1 MLASSPTLP
10 TCAMSAELE
19 SRLLSFLAPW
29 RCAPAWRVA
38 LSGGLDSTVLLHL
51 LVRLSSREA
60 VPPITAIYVHHG
72 LQAVADA
79 WPAHCQRFC
88 DELGVPLQVARVRVD
103 DGASLERA
111 ARDARYGV
119 FTAALGEGE
128 CLLTGQHRDDQ
139 AETVLFRL
147 FRGAGVR
154 GLSGMAASRPLGAGM
169 LLRPLLGITRAELE
183 RYARNEGLSWVE
195 DPSNACDDHDRNY
208 LRNQVL
214 PGIVQ
219 RWPAAVETIAR
230 GAEHLAEAAG
240 LLGELA
246 QNDLHQAGARN
257 EYIGMPLPSLAIAA
271 LAELSE
277 PRQRNALRHWLAPLA
292 RLPDSAHWAGWQDL
306 RDAREDAEPIW
317 RLADGELRRAHGR
330 LWWLA
335 KSWFGF
341 VPSDQA
347 WRDPSQPLL
356 LPTNGSLHFEGA
368 PPSGPLVVRYRQGGE
383 TMTLVGR
390 GSRDLKRLLNEAAIP
405 AFLRGR
411 LPLLWR
417 ADELL
422 GVALLPGLRVEV
434 GQGWTLRWT
443 PPTND
448 SGLS

>member
-1 MLASSPTLP
+1 
-10 TCAMSAELE
+10 MSAELE

-29 RCAPAWRVA
+29 RAAPAWRIA
-38 LSGGLDSTVLLHL
+38 FSGGLDSTVLLHL
-51 LVRLSSREA
+51 LVGLARRQSLPPLS
-60 VPPITAIYVHHG
+60 AIHVHHG

-79 WPAHCQRFC
+79 WPEHCQRFC
-88 DELGVPLQVARVRVD
+88 DSLGVPLQVVRVQVD

-111 ARDARYGV
+111 AREARYAA
-119 FTAALGEGE
+119 FSAALGEGE

-154 GLSGMAASRPLGAGM
+154 GLSGMAACRPLGAGM
-169 LLRPLLGITRAELE
+169 LLRPLLGISRAELE
-183 RYARNEGLSWVE
+183 RYARRHGLGWVD
-195 DPSNACDDHDRNY
+195 DPSNACDDYDRNY
-208 LRNQVL
+208 LRNQVV

-219 RWPAAVETIAR
+219 RWPSAVETIAR
-230 GAEHLAEAAG
+230 SAEHLAEADA
-240 LLGELA
+240 LLAELA
-246 QNDLHQAGARN
+246 QNDLVSAGARD
-257 EYIGMPLPSLAIAA
+257 EYIGMQLPSLAIAA
-271 LAELSE
+271 LAQLSE
-277 PRQRNALRHWLAPLA
+277 PRQCNALRHWLAPLA
-292 RLPDSAHWAGWQDL
+292 RLPDSAHWAGWRDL

-335 KSWFGF
+335 NPWLGF
-341 VPSDQA
+341 VPANQN
-347 WRDPSQPLL
+347 WRDPSKVLPLPGNGEL
-356 LPTNGSLHFEGA
+356 RFDGEAPKGSLE
-368 PPSGPLVVRYRQGGE
+368 VRYRQGGE
-383 TMTLVGR
+383 VMALVGR
-390 GSRDLKRLLNEAAIP
+390 GSRDLKRLLNEAAVP

-422 GVALLPGLRVEV
+422 GVALLPGLRVEA

>member
-1 MLASSPTLP
+1 MPRPPTLP
-10 TCAMSAELE
+10 IRAMSAEFE

-29 RCAPAWRVA
+29 RAAPAWRVA
-38 LSGGLDSTVLLHL
+38 FSGGLDSTVLLHIL
-51 LVRLSSREA
+51 AQLASREA
-60 VPPITAIYVHHG
+60 LPPISAIHVHHG
-72 LQAVADA
+72 LQVVADG
-79 WPAHCQRFC
+79 WPDHCQRVC
-88 DELGVPLQVARVRVD
+88 DTLAVPLQVMRVRVEG
-103 DGASLERA
+103 GASLERA
-111 ARDARYGV
+111 AREARY
-119 FTAALGEGE
+119 AAFAATLGAGE

-154 GLSGMAASRPLGAGM
+154 GLSGMAGSRPLAVGT
-169 LLRPLLGITRAELE
+169 LLRPLLDVSRAELE
-183 RYARNEGLSWVE
+183 RYARSHGLSWVD
-195 DPSNACDDHDRNY
+195 DPSNACDDYDRNY
-208 LRNQVL
+208 LRNQLL

-219 RWPAAVETIAR
+219 RWPSAVETITR
-230 GAEHLAEAAG
+230 SAEHLAEAGG

-246 QNDLHQAGARN
+246 QNDLVSAGARN
-257 EYIGMPLPSLAIAA
+257 EYIGMQLPSLAIAA

-277 PRQRNALRHWLAPLA
+277 PRQRNALRQWLVPLA
-292 RLPDSAHWAGWQDL
+292 RLPDSVHWAGWRDL

-335 KSWFGF
+335 NPWLGF
-341 VPSDQA
+341 VPANQA
-347 WRDPSQPLL
+347 WGDPSQALSLL
-356 LPTNGSLHFEGA
+356 HNGSLRFEGE
-368 PPSGPLVVRYRQGGE
+368 PPEGPLEVRYRQGGE
-383 TMTLVGR
+383 VMALVGR
-390 GSRDLKRLLNEAAIP
+390 GSRDLKRLLNEAAVP

-422 GVALLPGLRVEV
+422 GVALLPGLRVEA
-434 GQGWTLRWT
+434 GQGWTLCWT

>member
-1 MLASSPTLP
+1 
-10 TCAMSAELE
+10 MSAELE

-29 RCAPAWRVA
+29 RNAPAWRVA
-38 LSGGLDSTVLLHL
+38 LSGGLDSSVLLHL
-51 LVRLSSREA
+51 LAQLASRESL
-60 VPPITAIYVHHG
+60 PAISAIHVHHG

-88 DELGVPLQVARVRVD
+88 DSLGVPMQVVRVQVD

-111 ARDARYGV
+111 AREARYAA
-119 FTAALGEGE
+119 FAAALGEGE
-128 CLLTGQHRDDQ
+128 CLLAGQHRDDQ

-154 GLSGMAASRPLGAGM
+154 GLSAMTTSRPLGAGM
-169 LLRPLLGITRAELE
+169 LLRPLLGTYRAELE
-183 RYARNEGLSWVE
+183 GYARSHGLSWVD
-195 DPSNACDDHDRNY
+195 DPSNARDDYDRNY
-208 LRNQVL
+208 LRNRVL

-219 RWPAAVETIAR
+219 RWPSAVETISR
-230 GAEHLAEAAG
+230 SAEHLAEADG

-246 QNDLHQAGARN
+246 QNDLISAGARN
-257 EYIGMPLPSLAIAA
+257 EYSGMQLPSLAIAA

-292 RLPDSAHWAGWQDL
+292 RLPDSAHWAGWRDL

-335 KSWFGF
+335 NPWLGF
-341 VPSDQA
+341 VPVNQT
-347 WRDPSQPLL
+347 WRDPSKVLS
-356 LPTNGSLHFEGA
+356 LPGNGELRFDGEA
-368 PPSGPLVVRYRQGGE
+368 PEGPLEVRYRQGGE
-383 TMTLVGR
+383 VMALVGR
-390 GSRDLKRLLNEAAIP
+390 GSRDLKRLLNEAAVP

-422 GVALLPGLRVEV
+422 GVALLPGLRVEA

>member
-1 MLASSPTLP
+1 
-10 TCAMSAELE
+10 MSADFQ
-19 SRLLSFLAPW
+19 SRLLNFLAPW
-29 RCAPAWRVA
+29 RNAPAWRVA

-51 LVRLSSREA
+51 LAQLAAREA
-60 VPPITAIYVHHG
+60 LPPISAIHVHHG

-79 WPAHCQRFC
+79 WPEHCQRFC
-88 DELGVPLQVARVRVD
+88 DSLGVPMQVARVQVD

-111 ARDARYGV
+111 AREARYAA
-119 FTAALGEGE
+119 FAAALGAGE

-154 GLSGMAASRPLGAGM
+154 GLSAMATSRPLGTGM
-169 LLRPLLGITRAELE
+169 LLRPLLGFSRAELE
-183 RYARNEGLSWVE
+183 RYARSHGLSWVE
-195 DPSNACDDHDRNY
+195 DPSNASDDYDRNY
-208 LRNQVL
+208 LRNRVL

-219 RWPAAVETIAR
+219 RWPSAVETIAR
-230 GAEHLAEAAG
+230 SAEHLAEADG

-246 QNDLHQAGARN
+246 QNDLISAGARN
-257 EYIGMPLPSLAIAA
+257 EYIGMQLPSLAIAA

-292 RLPDSAHWAGWQDL
+292 RLPDSAHWAGWRDL

-335 KSWFGF
+335 NPWLGF
-341 VPSDQA
+341 VPANQA
-347 WRDPSQPLL
+347 WCDSSQPLS
-356 LPTNGSLHFEGA
+356 LPDNGSLRFEGE
-368 PPSGPLVVRYRQGGE
+368 PPGGLLEVRYRQGGE
-383 TMTLVGR
+383 VMLLVGR
-390 GSRDLKRLLNEAAIP
+390 GSRDLKRLLNEAAVP

-422 GVALLPGLRVEV
+422 GVALLPDLRVEA

>member
-1 MLASSPTLP
+1 
-10 TCAMSAELE
+10 MSADFE
-19 SRLLSFLAPW
+19 SRLLNFLAPW
-29 RCAPAWRVA
+29 RHAPVWRVA
-38 LSGGLDSTVLLHL
+38 FSGGLDSTVLLHL
-51 LVRLSSREA
+51 LAQLAHREA
-60 VPPITAIYVHHG
+60 LPPISAIHVHHG
-72 LQAVADA
+72 LQAVADS
-79 WPAHCQRFC
+79 WPEHCQRFC
-88 DELGVPLQVARVRVD
+88 DSLGIPLQLARVQVD

-111 ARDARYGV
+111 AREARYAAFV
-119 FTAALGEGE
+119 AALGEGE
-128 CLLTGQHRDDQ
+128 CLLAGQHRDDQ

-154 GLSGMAASRPLGAGM
+154 GLSGMAASRPLGAGI
-169 LLRPLLGITRAELE
+169 LLRPILGLNRAELE
-183 RYARNEGLSWVE
+183 RYARRHGLSWVE
-195 DPSNACDDHDRNY
+195 DPSNASNDYDRNY

-214 PGIVQ
+214 PGIIR

-230 GAEHLAEAAG
+230 SAEHLAEADG

-246 QNDLHQAGARN
+246 QNDLICAGARN
-257 EYIGMPLPSLAIAA
+257 EYIGMQLPSLAIAA

-277 PRQRNALRHWLAPLA
+277 SRQRNALRHWLAPLA
-292 RLPDSAHWAGWQDL
+292 RLPDSAHWAGWRDL

-335 KSWFGF
+335 NPWLGF
-341 VPSDQA
+341 VPRNQT
-347 WRDPSQPLL
+347 WPDPARPLSL
-356 LPTNGSLHFEGA
+356 AGNGSLRFDGE
-368 PPSGPLVVRYRQGGE
+368 PPGGPLEVRYRQGGE
-383 TMTLVGR
+383 AMALAGR
-390 GSRDLKRLLNEAAIP
+390 GSRDLKRLLNEAAVP

-422 GVALLPGLRVEV
+422 GVALLPDLQVEV

>member
-1 MLASSPTLP
+1 
-10 TCAMSAELE
+10 MSADFET
-19 SRLLSFLAPW
+19 RLLSFLAPW
-29 RCAPAWRVA
+29 RNAPAWRVA
-38 LSGGLDSTVLLHL
+38 LSGGLDSSVLLHL
-51 LVRLSSREA
+51 LAQLASREA
-60 VPPITAIYVHHG
+60 LPPISAIHVHHG

-79 WPAHCQRFC
+79 WPEHCQRLC
-88 DELGVPLQVARVRVD
+88 DSLGVPMQVARVQVD

-111 ARDARYGV
+111 AREARY
-119 FTAALGEGE
+119 AAFAAVLGEGE

-154 GLSGMAASRPLGAGM
+154 GLSAMAASRPLGAGM
-169 LLRPLLGITRAELE
+169 LLRPLLGIHRAELE
-183 RYARNEGLSWVE
+183 RYARSHGLGWVE
-195 DPSNACDDHDRNY
+195 DPSNASDDYDRNY
-208 LRNQVL
+208 LRNRVL

-219 RWPAAVETIAR
+219 RWPSAVDTIAR
-230 GAEHLAEAAG
+230 SAEHLAEADG

-246 QNDLHQAGARN
+246 RNDLLCAGARN
-257 EYIGMPLPSLAIAA
+257 EYIGMQLPSLAIAA

-292 RLPDSAHWAGWQDL
+292 RLPDSAHWAGWRDL
-306 RDAREDAEPIW
+306 RDAREDAEPVW

-335 KSWFGF
+335 SPWLGF
-341 VPSDQA
+341 VPANQA

-356 LPTNGSLHFEGA
+356 LSDNGSLRLEGEA
-368 PPSGPLVVRYRQGGE
+368 PGGPLEIRYRQGGE
-383 TMTLVGR
+383 VMLLAGR
-390 GSRDLKRLLNEAAIP
+390 GSRDLKRLLNEAAVP

-422 GVALLPGLRVEV
+422 GVALLPDLRVEA

>member
-1 MLASSPTLP
+1 
-10 TCAMSAELE
+10 MSADFQ
-19 SRLLSFLAPW
+19 SRLLTFLAPW
-29 RCAPAWRVA
+29 RNAPAWRVA

-51 LVRLSSREA
+51 LAQLASREA
-60 VPPITAIYVHHG
+60 LPPISAIHVHHG

-79 WPAHCQRFC
+79 WPERCQRFC
-88 DELGVPLQVARVRVD
+88 DSLGVPLLVARVQVD
-103 DGASLERA
+103 GGASLERA
-111 ARDARYGV
+111 AREARYAAFV
-119 FTAALGEGE
+119 AALEQGD

-154 GLSGMAASRPLGAGM
+154 GLSAMAASRPLGAGV
-169 LLRPLLGITRAELE
+169 LLRPLLGIHRKELE
-183 RYARNEGLSWVE
+183 RYARGHGLSWVE
-195 DPSNACDDHDRNY
+195 DPSNASEDYDRNY
-208 LRNQVL
+208 LRNRVL

-219 RWPAAVETIAR
+219 RWPSAIETIAR
-230 GAEHLAEAAG
+230 SAEHLAEADG

-246 QNDLHQAGARN
+246 QNDLISAGARN
-257 EYIGMPLPSLAIAA
+257 EYIGMRLPSLAIAA
-271 LAELSE
+271 LVELSE

-292 RLPDSAHWAGWQDL
+292 RLPDSAHWAGWRDL

-335 KSWFGF
+335 NPWLGF
-341 VPSDQA
+341 APANQA

-356 LPTNGSLHFEGA
+356 LPDNGSLRFEGE
-368 PPSGPLVVRYRQGGE
+368 PPKGDLEVRYRQGGE
-383 TMTLVGR
+383 VMALPGR

-422 GVALLPGLRVEV
+422 GVALLPDLRVEE
-434 GQGWTLRWT
+434 GQGWTLRWA

>member
-1 MLASSPTLP
+1 
-10 TCAMSAELE
+10 MSAEFE
-19 SRLLSFLAPW
+19 SRLLSFLLPW
-29 RCAPAWRVA
+29 RTAPGWRVA
-38 LSGGLDSTVLLHL
+38 FSGGLDSTVLLHL
-51 LVRLSSREA
+51 LAQLARREA
-60 VPPITAIYVHHG
+60 LPPLSAIHVHHG
-72 LQAVADA
+72 LQAVADG
-79 WPAHCQRFC
+79 WPEHCQRFC
-88 DELGVPLQVARVRVD
+88 NVLGVPLQVARVQVD
-103 DGASLERA
+103 GGASLERA
-111 ARDARYGV
+111 AREARYAA
-119 FTAALGEGE
+119 FTASLGEGD

-154 GLSGMAASRPLGAGM
+154 GLSGMAASRRLGAGM
-169 LLRPLLGITRAELE
+169 LLRPLLGFDREELE
-183 RYARNEGLSWVE
+183 RYARSHGLSWVE
-195 DPSNACDDHDRNY
+195 DPSNASDDYDRNY
-208 LRNQVL
+208 LRNRVL

-219 RWPAAVETIAR
+219 RWPSAVETITRSA
-230 GAEHLAEAAG
+230 AHLAEADG

-246 QNDLHQAGARN
+246 QNDLISTGARN
-257 EYIGMPLPSLAIAA
+257 EYIGMQLPSLAVAA

-335 KSWFGF
+335 SPWLGF
-341 VPSDQA
+341 VPTNQT
-347 WRDPSQPLL
+347 WHDPSQSLS
-356 LPTNGSLHFEGA
+356 LPSNGSLRFEGT
-368 PPSGPLVVRYRQGGE
+368 PPNGPLEIRHRQGGE
-383 TMTLVGR
+383 VMVLPGR
-390 GSRDLKRLLNEAAIP
+390 GRRDLKRLLNEAAIP
-405 AFLRGR
+405 AFLRAR

-422 GVALLPGLRVEV
+422 GVALLPDLRVES

>member
-1 MLASSPTLP
+1 MP
-10 TCAMSAELE
+10 AEFE
-19 SRLLSFLAPW
+19 SRLLNFLAPW
-29 RCAPAWRVA
+29 RNAPAWRVA

-51 LVRLSSREA
+51 LVQIASREA
-60 VPPITAIYVHHG
+60 LPPVSAIHVHHG
-72 LQAVADA
+72 LQAVGDA
-79 WPAHCQRFC
+79 WPEHCQHFC
-88 DELGVPLQVARVRVD
+88 DSLGVPMRVERVQVD

-111 ARDARYGV
+111 AREARY
-119 FTAALGEGE
+119 TAFAEALGEGE
-128 CLLTGQHRDDQ
+128 CLMTGQHRDDQ

-154 GLSGMAASRPLGAGM
+154 GLSGMATARPLGEGV
-169 LLRPLLGITRAELE
+169 LLRPLLGVKRTELE
-183 RYARNEGLSWVE
+183 RYARSHGLNWVE
-195 DPSNACDDHDRNY
+195 DPSNACDEHDRNY
-208 LRNQVL
+208 LRHRVL

-219 RWPAAVETIAR
+219 RWPSAVETITR
-230 GAEHLAEAAG
+230 SAENLAEADG

-246 QNDLHQAGARN
+246 QNDLICAGARN
-257 EYIGMPLPSLAIAA
+257 EYIGMQLPSLALAA
-271 LAELSE
+271 LAQLSE

-292 RLPDSAHWAGWQDL
+292 RLPDSAHWAGWRDL

-335 KSWFGF
+335 SPWLGF
-341 VPSDQA
+341 VPANQG
-347 WRDPSQPLL
+347 WRDPSQALPL
-356 LPTNGSLHFEGA
+356 PDNGSLRFEGE
-368 PPSGPLVVRYRQGGE
+368 PPGGPLEIRYRQGGE
-383 TMTLVGR
+383 LMTLVGR

-422 GVALLPGLRVEV
+422 GVALLPDLRVEA
-434 GQGWTLRWT
+434 GQAWTLRWT

>member
-1 MLASSPTLP
+1 MPS
-10 TCAMSAELE
+10 EFD

-29 RCAPAWRVA
+29 RNAPAWRVA
-38 LSGGLDSTVLLHL
+38 FSGGLDSTVLLHL
-51 LVRLSSREA
+51 LAQLASREA
-60 VPPITAIYVHHG
+60 LPPISAIHVHHG

-79 WPAHCQRFC
+79 WPEHCRRFC
-88 DELGVPLQVARVRVD
+88 DSLGVPLEVARVQVD
-103 DGASLERA
+103 GGASLERA
-111 ARDARYGV
+111 AREARYAA
-119 FTAALGEGE
+119 FAAALEEGG

-154 GLSGMAASRPLGAGM
+154 GLSGMSASRPLGTGM
-169 LLRPLLGITRAELE
+169 LLRPLLGVTRSELE
-183 RYARNEGLSWVE
+183 RYALSQGLTWVE
-195 DPSNACDDHDRNY
+195 DPTNASDDYDRNY
-208 LRNQVL
+208 LRNRVL
-214 PGIVQ
+214 PVVAQ
-219 RWPAAVETIAR
+219 RWPSAVETIAR
-230 GAEHLAEAAG
+230 SAEHLAEADG

-246 QNDLHQAGARN
+246 HNDLISAGARN
-257 EYIGMPLPSLAIAA
+257 EYIGMQLPSLAIAA

-292 RLPDSAHWAGWQDL
+292 RLPDSAHWAGWRDL
-306 RDAREDAEPIW
+306 REAREDAEPIW
-317 RLADGELRRAHGR
+317 RLVDGELRRAHGR

-335 KSWFGF
+335 NPWLGF
-341 VPSDQA
+341 VPVNQA
-347 WRDPSQPLL
+347 WRDSSQPLS
-356 LPTNGSLHFEGA
+356 LPDNGSLRFEGE
-368 PPSGPLVVRYRQGGE
+368 PPRGPLEVRYRQGGE
-383 TMTLVGR
+383 VMTLVGR

-422 GVALLPGLRVEV
+422 GVALLPDLQVEA
-434 GQGWTLRWT
+434 GQGWILRWT

>member
-1 MLASSPTLP
+1 
-10 TCAMSAELE
+10 MSLE
-19 SRLLSFLAPW
+19 SLLLNFLAPW
-29 RCAPAWRVA
+29 RTAPAWRVA
-38 LSGGLDSTVLLHL
+38 YSGGLDSTVLLHL
-51 LVRLSSREA
+51 LVQLARREA
-60 VPPITAIYVHHG
+60 LPPISAIHVHHG
-72 LQAVADA
+72 LQPVADA
-79 WPAHCQRFC
+79 WPEHCQRFC
-88 DELGVPLQVARVRVD
+88 DSLGVPIQLARVRVD

-111 ARDARYGV
+111 AREARYRV
-119 FTAALGEGE
+119 FVSALAAGE

-154 GLSGMAASRPLGAGM
+154 GLSGMAPSRALGVGE
-169 LLRPLLGITRAELE
+169 LLRPLLGVTRQQLE
-183 RYARNEGLSWVE
+183 AYARGQGLSWVE
-195 DPSNACDDHDRNY
+195 DPSNASDEHDRNY
-208 LRNQVL
+208 LRNNVL
-214 PGIVQ
+214 PGVVR

-230 GAEHLAEAAG
+230 SAEHLAEAEG

-246 QNDLHQAGARN
+246 QNDLIGAGARS
-257 EYIGMPLPSLAIAA
+257 EYIGMQLPSLALAA
-271 LAELSE
+271 LVELSE

-292 RLPDSAHWAGWQDL
+292 RLPDSAHWAGWQGL

-335 KSWFGF
+335 SQWLGF
-341 VPSDQA
+341 VPLNQV
-347 WRDPSQPLL
+347 WHEPSRPLS
-356 LPTNGSLHFEGA
+356 LPGNGSLRLEGE
-368 PPSGPLVVRYRQGGE
+368 PPNGPLEIRYRQGGE
-383 TMTLVGR
+383 VMTLPGR
-390 GSRDLKRLLNEAAIP
+390 GRRDLKRLLNEAAIP

-422 GVALLPGLRVEV
+422 GVALLPDLRGEP

>member
-1 MLASSPTLP
+1 
-10 TCAMSAELE
+10 MSADFP
-19 SRLLSFLAPW
+19 SRLLTFLAPW
-29 RCAPAWRVA
+29 RNAPTWRVA

-51 LVRLSSREA
+51 LAQLAAREA
-60 VPPITAIYVHHG
+60 LPPISVIHVHHG

-79 WPAHCQRFC
+79 WPEHCQRFC
-88 DELGVPLQVARVRVD
+88 DSLGVPMQVARVQVD
-103 DGASLERA
+103 IGASRERA
-111 ARDARYGV
+111 AREARYAA
-119 FTAALGEGE
+119 FAAALGEGE

-169 LLRPLLGITRAELE
+169 LLRPLLGFNRAELE
-183 RYARNEGLSWVE
+183 RYARSHGLSWVE
-195 DPSNACDDHDRNY
+195 DPSNVSDEYDRNY
-208 LRNQVL
+208 LRNRVL

-219 RWPAAVETIAR
+219 RWPSAVETIAR
-230 GAEHLAEAAG
+230 SADHLAEADG

-246 QNDLHQAGARN
+246 QNDLVSAGARN
-257 EYIGMPLPSLAIAA
+257 EYIGMQLPSLAIAA
-271 LAELSE
+271 LVELSE
-277 PRQRNALRHWLAPLA
+277 PRQRNALRHWLSPLA
-292 RLPDSAHWAGWQDL
+292 RLPDSVHWAGWRDL

-335 KSWFGF
+335 NPWLGF
-341 VPSDQA
+341 VPANKA
-347 WRDPSQPLL
+347 WRDPSQPLS
-356 LPTNGSLHFEGA
+356 LPENGSLRFEGE
-368 PPSGPLVVRYRQGGE
+368 PPDGPLEVRYRQGGE
-383 TMTLVGR
+383 VMLLAGR

-405 AFLRGR
+405 VFLRAR

-422 GVALLPGLRVEV
+422 GVALLPDLRGEA

>member
-10 TCAMSAELE
+10 TCAMSAEFE
-19 SRLLSFLAPW
+19 SRLLNFLAPW
-29 RCAPAWRVA
+29 RNAPAWRVA
-38 LSGGLDSTVLLHL
+38 FSGGLDSTVLLHL
-51 LVRLSSREA
+51 LAQLAAREA
-60 VPPITAIYVHHG
+60 LPPISAIHVHHG

-79 WPAHCQRFC
+79 WPEHCQCLC
-88 DELGVPLQVARVRVD
+88 DSLGVPLLVKAVQV
-103 DGASLERA
+103 DGRASLERA
-111 ARDARYGV
+111 AREARYAA
-119 FTAALGEGE
+119 FTAALEEGD

-169 LLRPLLGITRAELE
+169 LLRPLLGVGRAELE
-183 RYARNEGLSWVE
+183 RYARHQGLSWVE
-195 DPSNACDDHDRNY
+195 DPSNASDDFDRNY
-208 LRNQVL
+208 LRNRVM

-219 RWPAAVETIAR
+219 RWPSAVETIAR
-230 GAEHLAEAAG
+230 CAEHLAEADG

-246 QNDLHQAGARN
+246 QNDLVSAGARN
-257 EYIGMPLPSLAIAA
+257 EYIGMQLPSLAIAA
-271 LAELSE
+271 LVELSE

-292 RLPDSAHWAGWQDL
+292 RLPDSVHWAGWRDL

-335 KSWFGF
+335 NPWLGF
-341 VPSDQA
+341 LPANQT
-347 WRDPSQPLL
+347 WRDPSQPLS
-356 LPTNGSLHFEGA
+356 LPDNGSLRFEGI
-368 PPSGPLVVRYRQGGE
+368 PPAGPLEVRYRQGGE
-383 TMTLVGR
+383 VMTLAGR
-390 GSRDLKRLLNEAAIP
+390 GTRDLKRLLNEAAVP

-422 GVALLPGLRVEV
+422 AVALLPGLQREA

>member
-1 MLASSPTLP
+1 
-10 TCAMSAELE
+10 
-19 SRLLSFLAPW
+19 
-29 RCAPAWRVA
+29 V
-38 LSGGLDSTVLLHL
+38 
-51 LVRLSSREA
+51 
-60 VPPITAIYVHHG
+60 
-72 LQAVADA
+72 
-79 WPAHCQRFC
+79 
-88 DELGVPLQVARVRVD
+88 QVD
-103 DGASLERA
+103 NGASLERA
-111 ARDARYGV
+111 AREARYAA
-119 FTAALGEGE
+119 FTAALGEGD

-154 GLSGMAASRPLGAGM
+154 GLSGMATTRPLGAGA
-169 LLRPLLGITRAELE
+169 LLRPLLGMARAELE
-183 RYARNEGLSWVE
+183 QYARDQGLSWVE
-195 DPSNACDDHDRNY
+195 DPSNARDDYDRNY

-214 PGIVQ
+214 PGILQ
-219 RWPAAVETIAR
+219 RWPSVVDTIAR
-230 GAEHLAEAAG
+230 SAEHLAEADG

-246 QNDLHQAGARN
+246 QNDLISAGART
-257 EYIGMPLPSLAIAA
+257 EYIGMQMPSLAIAA
-271 LAELSE
+271 LVELSE

-292 RLPDSAHWAGWQDL
+292 RLPDTAHWAGWENL

-335 KSWFGF
+335 NPWLGF
-341 VPSDQA
+341 VPANQA
-347 WRDPSQPLL
+347 WRDPSQSLS
-356 LPTNGSLHFEGA
+356 LPENGSLRFEGQ
-368 PPSGPLVVRYRQGGE
+368 PPGGPLEIRYRQGGE
-383 TMTLVGR
+383 VMAVAGR

-422 GVALLPGLRVEV
+422 GVALLPDLRVEA
-434 GQGWTLRWT
+434 GQAWTLRWS

>member
-1 MLASSPTLP
+1 
-10 TCAMSAELE
+10 MSADFQ
-19 SRLLSFLAPW
+19 SRLLTFLAPW
-29 RCAPAWRVA
+29 RTAPAWRVA

-51 LVRLSSREA
+51 LAQLAAREA
-60 VPPITAIYVHHG
+60 LPPISAIHVHHG

-79 WPAHCQRFC
+79 WPEHCQRFC
-88 DELGVPLQVARVRVD
+88 DSLGVPMQVARVQVD
-103 DGASLERA
+103 DGASQERA
-111 ARDARYGV
+111 AREARYAA
-119 FTAALGEGE
+119 FAAALGEGE

-147 FRGAGVR
+147 LRGAGVR
-154 GLSGMAASRPLGAGM
+154 GLSAMAVSRPFGVGM
-169 LLRPLLGITRAELE
+169 LLRPLLGFSRAELE
-183 RYARNEGLSWVE
+183 RYAHCHGLIWVE
-195 DPSNACDDHDRNY
+195 DPSNASDDYDRNY
-208 LRNQVL
+208 LRNRVL

-219 RWPAAVETIAR
+219 RWPSAVETIAR
-230 GAEHLAEAAG
+230 SAEHLAEADG

-246 QNDLHQAGARN
+246 QSDLISAGARN
-257 EYIGMPLPSLAIAA
+257 EYIGMRLPSLAIAA
-271 LAELSE
+271 LVELSE

-292 RLPDSAHWAGWQDL
+292 RLPDSAHWAGWRDL

-335 KSWFGF
+335 NPWLGF
-341 VPSDQA
+341 VPVNQA
-347 WRDPSQPLL
+347 WHDPSQPLS
-356 LPTNGSLHFEGA
+356 LPENGSLHFEGE
-368 PPSGPLVVRYRQGGE
+368 PPDGPLEVRYRQGGE
-383 TMTLVGR
+383 VMLLAGR
-390 GSRDLKRLLNEAAIP
+390 GSRDLKRLLNEAAVP

-422 GVALLPGLRVEV
+422 GVALLPDLRVEA

>member
-1 MLASSPTLP
+1 
-10 TCAMSAELE
+10 MSADFE
-19 SRLLSFLAPW
+19 SRLLNFLALW
-29 RCAPAWRVA
+29 RNALAWRVA

-51 LVRLSSREA
+51 LAHLASREA
-60 VPPITAIYVHHG
+60 LPPISAIHVHHG

-79 WPAHCQRFC
+79 WPEHCQRFC
-88 DELGVPLQVARVRVD
+88 DSLGVPLHVVRVQVD

-111 ARDARYGV
+111 ARDARYAA

-154 GLSGMAASRPLGAGM
+154 GLSGMAASRSLGAGM
-169 LLRPLLGITRAELE
+169 LLRPLLGMTRGELE
-183 RYARNEGLSWVE
+183 RYARNHGLSWVD
-195 DPSNACDDHDRNY
+195 DPSNTCDDYDRNY
-208 LRNQVL
+208 LRNRVL

-219 RWPAAVETIAR
+219 RWPTAVETIAR
-230 GAEHLAEAAG
+230 SAEHLAEADG

-246 QNDLHQAGARN
+246 QSDLIFAGARN
-257 EYIGMPLPSLAIAA
+257 DYIGMQLPSLAIAA

-292 RLPDSAHWAGWQDL
+292 RLPDSAHWAGWRDL
-306 RDAREDAEPIW
+306 RDARGDAEPIW

-335 KSWFGF
+335 KPWLGF
-341 VPSDQA
+341 VPANQA
-347 WRDPSQPLL
+347 WPDPSQALS
-356 LPTNGSLHFEGA
+356 LPGNGSLRFEGQPA
-368 PPSGPLVVRYRQGGE
+368 NGPLDIRYRQGGE
-383 TMTLVGR
+383 VMTLVGR
-390 GSRDLKRLLNEAAIP
+390 GSRDLKRLLNEAAVP

-417 ADELL
+417 SDELL
-422 GVALLPGLRVEV
+422 GVALLPDLRVEV

>member
-1 MLASSPTLP
+1 MPADFD
-10 TCAMSAELE
+10 
-19 SRLLSFLAPW
+19 SRLLNFLAPW
-29 RCAPAWRVA
+29 RNAPAWRIA

-51 LVRLSSREA
+51 LVQIASREA
-60 VPPITAIYVHHG
+60 LPPISAIHVHHG
-72 LQAVADA
+72 LQAVGDA
-79 WPAHCQRFC
+79 WPEHCQHFC
-88 DELGVPLQVARVRVD
+88 DSLGVPMRAVRVQLD

-111 ARDARYGV
+111 AREARY
-119 FTAALGEGE
+119 TAFAEALGEGE

-154 GLSGMAASRPLGAGM
+154 GLSGMAACRSLGSGV
-169 LLRPLLGITRAELE
+169 LLRPLLGIHRAELE
-183 RYARNEGLSWVE
+183 RYARRHGLSWVE
-195 DPSNACDDHDRNY
+195 DPSNACDDFDRNY
-208 LRNQVL
+208 LRNRVL
-214 PGIVQ
+214 PGIVR
-219 RWPAAVETIAR
+219 RWPSAVETITR
-230 GAEHLAEAAG
+230 SAEHLAEADR

-246 QNDLHQAGARN
+246 QGDLISAGARN
-257 EYIGMPLPSLAIAA
+257 EYIGMQLPSLAIAA

-277 PRQRNALRHWLAPLA
+277 PRQRNVLRHWLAPLA
-292 RLPDSAHWAGWQDL
+292 RLPDSAHWAGWRNL

-335 KSWFGF
+335 NPWLDF
-341 VPSDQA
+341 VPINQIWKA
-347 WRDPSQPLL
+347 PSQELS
-356 LPTNGSLHFEGA
+356 LPGNGSLRFDGE
-368 PPSGPLVVRYRQGGE
+368 PPHGPLEVRYRQGGE
-383 TMTLVGR
+383 VMSLIDRGR
-390 GSRDLKRLLNEAAIP
+390 RDLKRLLNEAAIP
-405 AFLRGR
+405 AFMRSR

-422 GVALLPGLRVEV
+422 GVALLPGLRVEA

>member
-1 MLASSPTLP
+1 MP
-10 TCAMSAELE
+10 AEFE
-19 SRLLSFLAPW
+19 SRLLNFLAPW
-29 RCAPAWRVA
+29 RNAPAWRVA

-51 LVRLSSREA
+51 LVQIASREA
-60 VPPITAIYVHHG
+60 LPPVSAVHVHHG
-72 LQAVADA
+72 LQAVGDA
-79 WPAHCQRFC
+79 WPEHCQHFC
-88 DELGVPLQVARVRVD
+88 DSLGVPMWVVRVQVD
-103 DGASLERA
+103 GGASLERA
-111 ARDARYGV
+111 AREARY
-119 FTAALGEGE
+119 TAFAEALGEGE
-128 CLLTGQHRDDQ
+128 CLMTGQHRDDQ

-154 GLSGMAASRPLGAGM
+154 GLSGMAATRPLGAGV
-169 LLRPLLGITRAELE
+169 LLRPLLGVKRTELE
-183 RYARNEGLSWVE
+183 RYARRHGLNWVE
-195 DPSNACDDHDRNY
+195 DPSNACDEHDRNY
-208 LRNQVL
+208 LRHRVL
-214 PGIVQ
+214 PDIVQ
-219 RWPAAVETIAR
+219 RWPSAVETITR
-230 GAEHLAEAAG
+230 SAENLAEADG

-246 QNDLHQAGARN
+246 QNDLICAGARN
-257 EYIGMPLPSLAIAA
+257 EYIGMQLPSLAIAA

-292 RLPDSAHWAGWQDL
+292 RLPDSAHWAGWRDL

-335 KSWFGF
+335 SPWLGF
-341 VPSDQA
+341 VPANQA
-347 WRDPSQPLL
+347 WRAPSQPLS
-356 LPTNGSLHFEGA
+356 LPDNGSLRFEGE
-368 PPSGPLVVRYRQGGE
+368 PPGGPLEIRYRQGGE
-383 TMTLVGR
+383 LMTLVGR

-422 GVALLPGLRVEV
+422 GVALLPDLRVEV
-434 GQGWTLRWT
+434 GQAWTLRWT

>member
-1 MLASSPTLP
+1 
-10 TCAMSAELE
+10 MSAEFE

-29 RCAPAWRVA
+29 RAAPAWRVA

-51 LVRLSSREA
+51 LAQLARREA
-60 VPPITAIYVHHG
+60 LPPISAIHVHHG
-72 LQAVADA
+72 LQAVADG
-79 WPAHCQRFC
+79 WPTHCQQFC
-88 DELGVPLQVARVRVD
+88 NALGVPLQVVRVKVD

-111 ARDARYGV
+111 AREARYGAFV
-119 FTAALGEGE
+119 AALGEGE

-139 AETVLFRL
+139 AETVLFRM

-154 GLSGMAASRPLGAGM
+154 GLSGMEASRPLGAGQ
-169 LLRPLLGITRAELE
+169 LLRPLLDFTRQELE
-183 RYARNEGLSWVE
+183 AYARQHGLSWVE
-195 DPSNACDDHDRNY
+195 DPSNSSDDYDRNY
-208 LRNQVL
+208 LRNRIL

-219 RWPAAVETIAR
+219 RWPSAVESIAR
-230 GAEHLAEAAG
+230 SAEHLAEAEG

-246 QNDLHQAGARN
+246 QNDLIAAGARS
-257 EYIGMPLPSLAIAA
+257 EYIGMQLPSLSLAA
-271 LAELSE
+271 LTELSE

-292 RLPDSAHWAGWQDL
+292 RLPDSAHWAGWRDL

-335 KSWFGF
+335 NPWLGF
-341 VPSDQA
+341 VPKNQTWSV
-347 WRDPSQPLL
+347 PSQVLSL
-356 LPTNGSLHFEGA
+356 SGNGSLYFDGD
-368 PPSGPLVVRYRQGGE
+368 PPGGLLEIRYRQGGE
-383 TMTLVGR
+383 VMALVDRGR
-390 GSRDLKRLLNEAAIP
+390 RDLKRLLNEAAIP

>member
-1 MLASSPTLP
+1 
-10 TCAMSAELE
+10 MSAEFE
-19 SRLLSFLAPW
+19 SRLLSFLARW
-29 RCAPAWRVA
+29 RAAPEWRVA
-38 LSGGLDSTVLLHL
+38 FSGGLDSTVLLHIL
-51 LVRLSSREA
+51 AQLASREA
-60 VPPITAIYVHHG
+60 LPPISAIHVHHG
-72 LQAVADA
+72 LQAVADG
-79 WPAHCQRFC
+79 WPDHCQRVC
-88 DELGVPLQVARVRVD
+88 DTLAVPLQVMRVRVEG
-103 DGASLERA
+103 GASLERA
-111 ARDARYGV
+111 AREARYAA
-119 FTAALGEGE
+119 FAAALGAGE

-154 GLSGMAASRPLGAGM
+154 GLSGMAGSRPLAVGT
-169 LLRPLLGITRAELE
+169 LLRPLLDVSRAELE
-183 RYARNEGLSWVE
+183 RYARSHGLSWVD
-195 DPSNACDDHDRNY
+195 DPSNACDDYDRNY
-208 LRNQVL
+208 LRNQLL

-219 RWPAAVETIAR
+219 RWPSAVETITR
-230 GAEHLAEAAG
+230 SAEHLAEADG

-246 QNDLHQAGARN
+246 QNDLVSAGARN
-257 EYIGMPLPSLAIAA
+257 EYIGMQLPSLAIAA

-277 PRQRNALRHWLAPLA
+277 PRQRNALRQWLVPLA
-292 RLPDSAHWAGWQDL
+292 RLPDSVHWAGWRDL

-335 KSWFGF
+335 SPWLGF
-341 VPSDQA
+341 VPANQA
-347 WRDPSQPLL
+347 WGDPSQALS
-356 LPTNGSLHFEGA
+356 LPHNGSLRFEGE
-368 PPSGPLVVRYRQGGE
+368 PPEGPLEVRYRQGGE
-383 TMTLVGR
+383 VMALVGR
-390 GSRDLKRLLNEAAIP
+390 GSRDLKRLLNEAAVP

-422 GVALLPGLRVEV
+422 GVALLPGLRVEA

>member
-1 MLASSPTLP
+1 MPADF
-10 TCAMSAELE
+10 E
-19 SRLLSFLAPW
+19 SRLLNFLAPW
-29 RCAPAWRVA
+29 RNAPAWRIA

-51 LVRLSSREA
+51 LVQIASREA
-60 VPPITAIYVHHG
+60 LPPISAIHVHHG
-72 LQAVADA
+72 LQAVGDA
-79 WPAHCQRFC
+79 WPEHCQHFC
-88 DELGVPLQVARVRVD
+88 DSLGVPMRVVRVQVD

-111 ARDARYGV
+111 AREARY
-119 FTAALGEGE
+119 TAFAEALGEGE

-154 GLSGMAASRPLGAGM
+154 GLSGMAACRPLGSGV
-169 LLRPLLGITRAELE
+169 LLRPLLGIHRAELE
-183 RYARNEGLSWVE
+183 RYARRHGLSWVE
-195 DPSNACDDHDRNY
+195 DPSNACDDFDRNY
-208 LRNQVL
+208 LRNRVL
-214 PGIVQ
+214 PGIVR
-219 RWPAAVETIAR
+219 RWPSAVETITR
-230 GAEHLAEAAG
+230 SAEHLAEADR

-246 QNDLHQAGARN
+246 QGDLTSAGARN
-257 EYIGMPLPSLAIAA
+257 EYIGMQLPSLAIAA

-292 RLPDSAHWAGWQDL
+292 RLPDSAHWAGWRDL
-306 RDAREDAEPIW
+306 RDARGDAEPIW

-335 KSWFGF
+335 NPWLGF
-341 VPSDQA
+341 VPRSQA
-347 WRDPSQPLL
+347 WSDPSQSLL
-356 LPTNGSLHFEGA
+356 LPDNGALRFEGE
-368 PPSGPLVVRYRQGGE
+368 PPGGPLEVRYRQGGE
-383 TMTLVGR
+383 VMLLAGR

-405 AFLRGR
+405 AFMRSR

-422 GVALLPGLRVEV
+422 GVALLPGLRVEA

>member
-1 MLASSPTLP
+1 
-10 TCAMSAELE
+10 MSADFQ
-19 SRLLSFLAPW
+19 SRLLTFLAPW
-29 RCAPAWRVA
+29 RNEPAWRVA

-51 LVRLSSREA
+51 LAQLAARE
-60 VPPITAIYVHHG
+60 VLPPISAIHVHHG

-79 WPAHCQRFC
+79 WPEHCQRFC
-88 DELGVPLQVARVRVD
+88 DSLGVPMQVARVQVD
-103 DGASLERA
+103 DGASQERA
-111 ARDARYGV
+111 AREARYAA
-119 FTAALGEGE
+119 FAAALGEGE

-154 GLSGMAASRPLGAGM
+154 GLSAMAASRPFGAGM
-169 LLRPLLGITRAELE
+169 LLRPLLGFSRAELE
-183 RYARNEGLSWVE
+183 RYARSHGLTWVE
-195 DPSNACDDHDRNY
+195 DPSNAGDDYDRNY
-208 LRNQVL
+208 LRNRVL
-214 PGIVQ
+214 PGIVE
-219 RWPAAVETIAR
+219 RWPAAVETISR
-230 GAEHLAEAAG
+230 SAEHLAEADG

-246 QNDLHQAGARN
+246 QSDLISAGARN
-257 EYIGMPLPSLAIAA
+257 EYIGMQLPSLAIAA

-292 RLPDSAHWAGWQDL
+292 RLPDRAHWAGWQDL

-335 KSWFGF
+335 NPWLGF
-341 VPSDQA
+341 VPANQA
-347 WRDPSQPLL
+347 WRDPAQPLS
-356 LPTNGSLHFEGA
+356 LPDNGSLRFEGE
-368 PPSGPLVVRYRQGGE
+368 PPNGPLEVRYRQGGE
-383 TMTLVGR
+383 VMLLAGR
-390 GSRDLKRLLNEAAIP
+390 GSRDLKRLLNEAAVP

-422 GVALLPGLRVEV
+422 GVALLPDLRGEA

>member
-1 MLASSPTLP
+1 MP
-10 TCAMSAELE
+10 AEFE
-19 SRLLSFLAPW
+19 SRLLNFLAPW
-29 RCAPAWRVA
+29 RNAPAWRVA

-51 LVRLSSREA
+51 LVQIASREA
-60 VPPITAIYVHHG
+60 LPPVSAVHVHHG
-72 LQAVADA
+72 LQAVGDA
-79 WPAHCQRFC
+79 WPEHCQHFC
-88 DELGVPLQVARVRVD
+88 DSLGVPMRVVRVQVD

-111 ARDARYGV
+111 AREARY
-119 FTAALGEGE
+119 TAFAEALGEGE
-128 CLLTGQHRDDQ
+128 CLMTGQHRDDQ

-154 GLSGMAASRPLGAGM
+154 GLSGMAATRPLGAGV
-169 LLRPLLGITRAELE
+169 LLRPLLGVKRTELE
-183 RYARNEGLSWVE
+183 RYARRHGLNWVE
-195 DPSNACDDHDRNY
+195 DPSNACDEHDRNY
-208 LRNQVL
+208 LRHRVL
-214 PGIVQ
+214 PDIVQ
-219 RWPAAVETIAR
+219 RWPSAVETITR
-230 GAEHLAEAAG
+230 SAENLAEADG

-246 QNDLHQAGARN
+246 QNDLICAGARN
-257 EYIGMPLPSLAIAA
+257 EYIGMQLPSLAIAA

-292 RLPDSAHWAGWQDL
+292 RLPDSAHWAGWRDL

-335 KSWFGF
+335 SPWLGF
-341 VPSDQA
+341 VPANQA
-347 WRDPSQPLL
+347 WRDPSQPLS
-356 LPTNGSLHFEGA
+356 LPDNGSLRFEGE
-368 PPSGPLVVRYRQGGE
+368 PPGGPLEIRYRQGGE
-383 TMTLVGR
+383 LMTLVGR

-422 GVALLPGLRVEV
+422 GVALLPDLRVEV
-434 GQGWTLRWT
+434 GQAWTLRWT

>member
-1 MLASSPTLP
+1 
-10 TCAMSAELE
+10 MSAELQ

-29 RCAPAWRVA
+29 RHAPAWCVA

-51 LVRLSSREA
+51 LAQLARRESL
-60 VPPITAIYVHHG
+60 PPISAIHVHHG
-72 LQAVADA
+72 LQAVADG
-79 WPAHCQRFC
+79 WPEHCQQLC
-88 DELGVPLQVARVRVD
+88 DGLGAPLQVVRVRVD
-103 DGASLERA
+103 GGASLERA
-111 ARDARYGV
+111 AREARYAA
-119 FTAALGEGE
+119 FTAALGEGG

-154 GLSGMAASRPLGAGM
+154 GLSGMAGQRPLGAGM
-169 LLRPLLGITRAELE
+169 LLRPLLGITRTELE
-183 RYARNEGLSWVE
+183 RYALNHGLSWVE
-195 DPSNACDDHDRNY
+195 DPSNASDDYDRNY
-208 LRNQVL
+208 LRNRVL
-214 PGIVQ
+214 PGIVE
-219 RWPAAVETIAR
+219 RWPSAVETIAR
-230 GAEHLAEAAG
+230 SAEHLAEADG

-246 QNDLHQAGARN
+246 RNDLLSAGARD
-257 EYIGMPLPSLAIAA
+257 EYIGMQLPSLAIAA
-271 LAELSE
+271 LVELSE

-292 RLPDSAHWAGWQDL
+292 RLPDTAHWAGWRDL

-335 KSWFGF
+335 RPWLGF
-341 VPSDQA
+341 VPVNQPWS
-347 WRDPSQPLL
+347 DPSQPIS
-356 LPTNGSLHFEGA
+356 LPGNGALRFEGE
-368 PPSGPLVVRYRQGGE
+368 PPGGPLEIRYRQGGE
-383 TMTLVGR
+383 VMALSGR

-422 GVALLPGLRVEV
+422 GVALLPSLRVEA

>member
-1 MLASSPTLP
+1 
-10 TCAMSAELE
+10 MSAELE
-19 SRLLSFLAPW
+19 STLLNALAPW
-29 RCAPAWRVA
+29 RSAPAWRVA
-38 LSGGLDSTVLLHL
+38 FSGGLDSTVLLHL
-51 LVRLSSREA
+51 LAGLARREA
-60 VPPITAIYVHHG
+60 LPVLSAIHVHHG
-72 LQAVADA
+72 LQAVADG
-79 WPAHCQRFC
+79 WPEHCQRFC
-88 DELGVPLQVARVRVD
+88 DGLGVPLQVVRVNVD
-103 DGASLERA
+103 GGASLERA
-111 ARDARYGV
+111 AREARYAAFAGV
-119 FTAALGEGE
+119 LGQGE

-139 AETVLFRL
+139 AETVLFRM

-154 GLSGMAASRPLGAGM
+154 GLSGMAASRPLGSGL
-169 LLRPLLGITRAELE
+169 LLRPLLELTRRELE
-183 RYARNEGLSWVE
+183 AYCRQHGLSWVE
-195 DPSNACDDHDRNY
+195 DPSNSSDDYDRNY
-208 LRNQVL
+208 LRNRIL

-219 RWPAAVETIAR
+219 RWPSAVETIAR
-230 GAEHLAEAAG
+230 SAEHLAEADG

-246 QNDLHQAGARN
+246 RSDLISAGARD
-257 EYIGMPLPSLAIAA
+257 EYIGMNLPSLALAA

-292 RLPDSAHWAGWQDL
+292 RLPDSAHWAGWQNL

-335 KSWFGF
+335 RPWLGF
-341 VPSDQA
+341 VPVNQA
-347 WRDPSQPLL
+347 WGEPSQTLS
-356 LPTNGSLHFEGA
+356 LPANGTLRIDGDA
-368 PPSGPLVVRYRQGGE
+368 PEGPLEIRYRQGGE
-383 TMTLVGR
+383 VMALAGR

-422 GVALLPGLRVEV
+422 GVALLPDLRVEP
-434 GQGWTLRWT
+434 GQAWTLRWT